1 MLLNKIHRLKKK
13 IKNKVNNLDLVD
25 VIIEDSDLLNNKL
38 ESQQE
43 EINLLKTK
51 IQNLENLNLS
61 YSKDIIL
68 LSKAI
73 AEQYELL
80 KTILGYQG
88 FNDDYFW
95 YDETNLKKKKKKI
108 VHWTAYIKTNIIISI
123 VL

>member
-13 IKNKVNNLDLVD
+13 IKNRVNNLDLVD

-38 ESQQE
+38 ERQQE
-43 EINLLKTK
+43 EIENLKSK
-51 IQNLENLNLS
+51 IKDLENLNVS

-80 KTILGYQG
+80 KTIFKYQG

-108 VHWTAYIKTNIIISI
+108 VHWSAYIKTNIIISI

>member
-13 IKNKVNNLDLVD
+13 IKNRVNNLDLID
-25 VIIEDSDLLNNKL
+25 VIIEDSELLNNKL
-38 ESQQE
+38 EKQQE
-43 EINLLKTK
+43 EIKTLKSK
-51 IQNLENLNLS
+51 IKDLENLNVS

-73 AEQYELL
+73 AEQYDLL
-80 KTILGYQG
+80 KNFFGYQDY
-88 FNDDYFW
+88 NDDYFW
-95 YDETNLKKKKKKI
+95 DDETNLKKKKKKI

>member
-108 VHWTAYIKTNIIISI
+108 VHWTAYIKKNIIISI

>member
-25 VIIEDSDLLNNKL
+25 VIIEDSDLLNKKL
-38 ESQQE
+38 ENQQE
-43 EINLLKTK
+43 EIDLLKDK
-51 IQNLENLNLS
+51 IKKLESLNIS

-80 KTILGYQG
+80 KTIFKYQG

-95 YDETNLKKKKKKI
+95 YDETNSKKKKKKI
-108 VHWTAYIKTNIIISI
+108 VHWSAYIKTNIIISI

>member
-13 IKNKVNNLDLVD
+13 IKDRVNNLDLVD

-38 ESQQE
+38 ERQQE
-43 EINLLKTK
+43 EIENLKSK
-51 IQNLENLNLS
+51 IKDLENLNVS

-80 KTILGYQG
+80 KTIFKYQG

-108 VHWTAYIKTNIIISI
+108 VH
-123 VL
+123 

>member
-13 IKNKVNNLDLVD
+13 IKNRVNNLDLVD

-38 ESQQE
+38 EKQQE
-43 EINLLKTK
+43 EIENLKSK
-51 IQNLENLNLS
+51 IKDLENLNVS

-80 KTILGYQG
+80 KTIFKYQG
-88 FNDDYFW
+88 FNDDYVW
-95 YDETNLKKKKKKI
+95 YDETNSKKKKKKI
-108 VHWTAYIKTNIIISI
+108 VH
-123 VL
+123 

>member
-108 VHWTAYIKTNIIISI
+108 VH
-123 VL
+123 